1 MLGFWTIVRNQDVIL
16 SRMGWPRWSCL
27 MTLAIFLSFSG
38 SHGGKRWAGEVMWA
52 EHLHKTLPCR
62 DNQEASL
69 HGMLTP
75 Q

>member
-1 MLGFWTIVRNQDVIL
+1 
-16 SRMGWPRWSCL
+16 

-69 HGMLTP
+69 HGHVNPTIEIQNDMQKLRKE
-75 Q
+75 QRGRGGGGVY